1 MPSSILAEKTAS
13 ISEFKQNPSRIV
25 REAGGTVAI
34 LNHNTPEFYCIDAG
48 TYEILVARRKEL
60 EAAVEAL
67 TEELE
72 DAEDR
77 ETIRKRKGGKMVPV
91 TLDKLHDL

>member
-34 LNHNTPEFYCIDAG
+34 LNHNTPEFYCIDAA

-60 EAAVEAL
+60 EAMVETL
-67 TEELE
+67 IEELE

-77 ETIRKRKGGKMVPV
+77 ETIRKRQGQKRIFV
-91 TLDKLHDL
+91 TIDQLRDL

>member
-34 LNHNTPEFYCIDAG
+34 LNHNTPEFYCIDAE

-60 EAAVEAL
+60 EAMVETL
-67 TEELE
+67 IEELE

-77 ETIRKRKGGKMVPV
+77 ETIRKRQGQKRIFV
-91 TLDKLHDL
+91 TIDQLRDL